1 MFSSQQLTELL
12 NEPFG
17 VISNDIEKLQRLVQY
32 YQHIYGVESCIGCGG
47 KNKYEHFYLTLKN
60 EGISIMENKE
70 NTSFEFNKGVTLVP
84 MKFGSNKFIT
94 PTTLTDELALEF
106 LANNENRISLF
117 AKYPE
122 DWKDQVETFKK
133 DAAAD
138 KAKAAEEKG
147 ETKSLTAKEVIA
159 QIEAATTVDAID
171 ALIVGET
178 RTSVIAAADKAKAA
192 LTTQS

>member
-17 VISNDIEKLQRLVQY
+17 AIANDIEKLQRLVQY

-47 KNKYEHFYLTLKN
+47 KNKYEQFYITLKN

-106 LANNENRISLF
+106 LANNENRITLF
-117 AKYPE
+117 AKFPE
-122 DWKDQVETFKK
+122 DWKEQVEAFK
-133 DAAAD
+133 
-138 KAKAAEEKG
+138 EKQ
-147 ETKSLTAKEVIA
+147 A
-159 QIEAATTVDAID
+159 EAATTETKTAVTTT
-171 ALIVGET
+171 GEEKKDLT
-178 RTSVIAAADKAKAA
+178 VNTETVIPVEEEKQAEAA
-192 LTTQS
+192 TTETKTATKGATKGK